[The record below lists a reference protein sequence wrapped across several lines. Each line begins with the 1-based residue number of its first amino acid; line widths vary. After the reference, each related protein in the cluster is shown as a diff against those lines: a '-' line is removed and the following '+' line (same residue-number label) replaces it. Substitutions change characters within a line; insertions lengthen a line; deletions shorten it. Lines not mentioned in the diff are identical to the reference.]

1 MKLKSRELRR
11 SRRRV
16 ARLKKRAAQLDDAAL
31 LDVLRLRA
39 ASLQEASVSAH
50 DGTTGTADAGD
61 SAMMESASG

>member
-39 ASLQEASVSAH
+39 ASLQEASVGAH
-50 DGTTGTADAGD
+50 DGATGTADAGD